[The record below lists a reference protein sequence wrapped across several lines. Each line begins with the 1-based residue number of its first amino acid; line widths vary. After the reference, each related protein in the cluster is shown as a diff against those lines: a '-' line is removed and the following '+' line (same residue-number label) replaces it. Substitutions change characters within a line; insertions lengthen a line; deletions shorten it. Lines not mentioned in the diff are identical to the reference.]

1 MKKPRQVRLDG
12 RPVLGPKDAKNQDEV
27 AFSRFTCHFCEQA
40 SKTVDKL
47 LNEFP
52 NEINLTFKHMPLDEK
67 GLAALPL
74 HILSP

>member
-1 MKKPRQVRLDG
+1 MQKI
-12 RPVLGPKDAKNQDEV
+12 QDEV

-52 NEINLTFKHMPLDEK
+52 NEINLTFKHILALDEK